1 MNKEFAMSRVTSKV
15 SHARRKLNPL
25 KLAKAVAW
33 SFFGVRKRRDHEDD
47 IASLTLLQVVL
58 GGVLGGSLVV
68 ACFAT
73 IAKLATS

>member
-1 MNKEFAMSRVTSKV
+1 MSRATTDLS
-15 SHARRKLNPL
+15 STTRRKLRPL

-33 SFFGVRKRRDHEDD
+33 SFFGVRKGRDHEQV

-58 GGVLGGSLVV
+58 GAVLGGAIIV

-73 IAKLATS
+73 VAKLAAS